1 MNVVVIIPARMRAT
15 RLAGK
20 PMLEI
25 AGMPM
30 IEHCFHR
37 ARLAV
42 GTEAVY
48 VATCDKVIENHISQ
62 LGGKTIMTGEHHKRA
77 TTRTSEALEIIE
89 KKEKKKIDVIVMLQ
103 GDEPFIASSTI
114 AEMQRHF
121 VEHDV
126 EVVNVM
132 SKIESQKTFEDR
144 NNVKVTVKENMDA
157 LYFSRSPIPSRWQL
171 DVPIPMYLQTGV
183 IAFRRQALLAFNAM
197 PETAL
202 EVAESIDMNR
212 LLENNKNVKMV
223 LSSKVTFGVDTHDDL
238 KLANQKMPDDHDYKL
253 YCNS

>member
-1 MNVVVIIPARMRAT
+1 MNVIVIIPARMRAT

-20 PMLEI
+20 PMMEI

-48 VATCDKVIENHISQ
+48 VATCDKVIEDHIKQ
-62 LGGKTIMTGEHHKRA
+62 LGGNTIMTGEHHKRA

-89 KKEKKKIDVIVMLQ
+89 EKEKKQVDVVVMLQ
-103 GDEPFIASSTI
+103 GDEPFISSATI

-132 SKIESQKTFEDR
+132 SNIESEEAFEDR
-144 NNVKVTVKENMDA
+144 NNVKVTVKQNMDA
-157 LYFSRSPIPSRWQL
+157 LYFFPFTDS
-171 DVPIPMYLQTGV
+171 
-183 IAFRRQALLAFNAM
+183 IALAIGYAHSNVSANRC
-197 PETAL
+197 
-202 EVAESIDMNR
+202 NR
-212 LLENNKNVKMV
+212 L
-223 LSSKVTFGVDTHDDL
+223 SS
-238 KLANQKMPDDHDYKL
+238 
-253 YCNS
+253 